1 MNWGKKNVPGRKKA
15 RNEERKGYKKER
27 KMEEENKKELKTKQK
42 KDKAAEEP
50 WTLHTETQT
59 KTTFKRQIRLST
71 RT

>member
-1 MNWGKKNVPGRKKA
+1 MYQEEKKA

-59 KTTFKRQIRLST
+59 KQLLKGKLG
-71 RT
+71 